1 MMTPRMANWWE
12 DLRSSL
18 GGLES
23 EVEIFRWVERR
34 CTQLGFQYCAY
45 GVRIPSR
52 QSKPPVRIFSTYPET
67 WVERYREANYLA
79 IDPTVT
85 LGSRTR
91 EPIVWSDHLFDTT
104 PRLWHEAKAAGLQAG
119 IAQSSWAGHGV
130 FTLLSFARS
139 ANEVSAAEMQA
150 IHPYVM
156 LLAESAAS
164 AIQDLHEKNGLRKAR
179 EMLTRREKEVLRWSA
194 DGKTARDISV
204 ILCISGNTVNFHIRN
219 AVRKLE
225 VATKAQAVT
234 VSAALGLLE

>member
-1 MMTPRMANWWE
+1 
-12 DLRSSL
+12 
-18 GGLES
+18 
-23 EVEIFRWVERR
+23 
-34 CTQLGFQYCAY
+34 
-45 GVRIPSR
+45 
-52 QSKPPVRIFSTYPET
+52 
-67 WVERYREANYLA
+67 
-79 IDPTVT
+79 
-85 LGSRTR
+85 
-91 EPIVWSDHLFDTT
+91 
-104 PRLWHEAKAAGLQAG
+104 LQAG